1 VVLRSELEDWLN
13 SYLQIDLI
21 KDYIPNGLQVEGA
34 SEINTVVTAV
44 SINLQVIEAAVK
56 AGAEA
61 IIVHHGLFWKNDVQ
75 TIKGYR
81 KKRFKLLL
89 QHDINLF
96 NYHLPL
102 DFHPD
107 IGHNR
112 MILDAIGAEISKDA
126 IEQSELGR
134 RGMFKKPV
142 SFTDLID
149 RINGALGTESHY
161 FHYGK
166 ETVETVYVISGGG
179 RNELESV
186 IDMDVDVYLTG
197 DAKEST
203 RYTAEEAGI
212 NYIYAGHYNTERL
225 GIIELGREIERRY
238 EVNVQFVDVDNPL

>member
-1 VVLRSELEDWLN
+1 MVLRRELEDWLN
-13 SYLQIDLI
+13 GYLQVGLI
-21 KDYIPNGLQVEGA
+21 KDFIPNGLQVEGA
-34 SEINTVVTAV
+34 VEINTIVTAV

-61 IIVHHGLFWKNDVQ
+61 IIVHHGLFWKNDEQ
-75 TIKGYR
+75 TIKGYKR
-81 KKRFKLLL
+81 KRFKLLL

-112 MILDAIGAEISKDA
+112 MIIDAIGAELSKDVDDQP
-126 IEQSELGR
+126 EMGLK
-134 RGMFKKPV
+134 GMFKKPV
-142 SFTDLID
+142 PFTELID

-161 FHYGK
+161 FHCGK
-166 ETVETVYVISGGG
+166 ETVETIYVISGGG

-186 IDMDVDVYLTG
+186 IDMGVDAYLTG

-225 GIIELGREIERRY
+225 GIIELGREIMKRY
-238 EVNVQFVDVDNPL
+238 ELNVQFVEVDNPL